1 MCNGIIYVLSNPAMP
16 GIVKIGK
23 TTRDVELRLNELYQ
37 TGTPLP
43 FECVYAARV
52 DDESKVERALHLAFD
67 PQRVNPRREFFSIQP
82 EQAVTILE
90 LLAVEDVTPTVQEN
104 VANVDSDAREAIVR
118 FKSTR
123 KAPMKLSQINIMP
136 GTVLTYTDGDAT
148 CTVLNDKQVEYNGE
162 VFSLSGLAQSLM
174 NYPRSV
180 RGSMYFTYQGKR
192 LSEMYDE
199 LFEE

>member
-52 DDESKVERALHLAFD
+52 EDESKVERALHLAFD

-90 LLAVEDVTPTVQEN
+90 LLAVEDVTPVVQEN
-104 VANVDSDAREAIVR
+104 VADVDSDAREAIVR
-118 FKSTR
+118 FKSAR
-123 KAPMKLSQINIMP
+123 KAPMKLSQIGIMP

-148 CTVLNDKQVEYNGE
+148 CVVVNDKQVEYNGSLY
-162 VFSLSGLAQSLM
+162 SLSGLAQELM
-174 NYPRSV
+174 GYPRSV

-192 LSEMYDE
+192 LSDMYDE
-199 LFEE
+199 LSE

>member
-90 LLAVEDVTPTVQEN
+90 LLALEDVTPTVQEN
-104 VANVDSDAREAIVR
+104 VANVDSDARESLVR
-118 FKSTR
+118 FKNKR
-123 KAPMKLSQINIMP
+123 KAPMKLSQIGITP
-136 GTVLTYTDGDAT
+136 GTVLTYTDGDIT
-148 CTVLNDKQVEYNGE
+148 CVVVNDKQVEYEG
-162 VFSLSGLAQSLM
+162 VLYSLSGLAQTLM
-174 NYPRSV
+174 GYPRSV

-192 LSEMYDE
+192 LSDMYDE
-199 LFEE
+199 MYEE

>member
-1 MCNGIIYVLSNPAMP
+1 MCNGIIYILSNPAMP

-52 DDESKVERALHLAFD
+52 EDESKVERALHLAFD

-82 EQAVTILE
+82 EQAVTIIE
-90 LLAVEDVTPTVQEN
+90 LLALEDVTPTVQEN
-104 VANVDSDAREAIVR
+104 VANVDTDAREAIVR

-123 KAPMKLSQINIMP
+123 KAPMKLSQIGIMP

-148 CTVLNDKQVEYNGE
+148 CIVITDKQVEYNNSLY
-162 VFSLSGLAQSLM
+162 SLSGLAQKLM
-174 NYPRSV
+174 GYQRSV

-199 LFEE
+199 LYEE

>member
-52 DDESKVERALHLAFD
+52 EDESKVERALHLAFD

-104 VANVDSDAREAIVR
+104 VANVDTDAREAIVR
-118 FKSTR
+118 FKSSR
-123 KAPMKLSQINIMP
+123 KAPMKLSQIGITP
-136 GTVLTYTDGDAT
+136 GTILTYTDGDAT
-148 CTVLNDKQVEYNGE
+148 CVVVNDKQVEYQGALY
-162 VFSLSGLAQSLM
+162 SLSGLAQELM
-174 NYPRSV
+174 SYPRSV
-180 RGSMYFTYQGKR
+180 RGSQYFTYQGKR

-199 LFEE
+199 LSEE